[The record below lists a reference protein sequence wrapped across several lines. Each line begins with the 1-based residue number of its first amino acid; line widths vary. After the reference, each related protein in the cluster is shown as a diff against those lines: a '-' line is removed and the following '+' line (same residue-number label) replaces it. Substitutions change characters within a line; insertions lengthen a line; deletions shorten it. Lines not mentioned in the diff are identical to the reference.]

1 MLHVAI
7 AHQSLRILPLQEL
20 TMKYVMMLS
29 FAYIIHHT
37 SNYIINLFI
46 YYIDNYNLIIYL
58 HFKFLFNLNLLFK
71 NFI

>member
-29 FAYIIHHT
+29 FAIIHQII
-37 SNYIINLFI
+37 IINLFI

>member
-29 FAYIIHHT
+29 FAIIHQII
-37 SNYIINLFI
+37 IINLFI

-58 HFKFLFNLNLLFK
+58 HFKFLFNLNLLLK